1 MKQGTVQTI
10 VVHYMTKPRL
20 PAIAR
25 RSHAIRFFCLATML
39 IVLGCDAVDSHE
51 KALVRSLHESSGES
65 TGLLQTPV
73 SPTGLSTDTI
83 EVPSIPVEAPTQ
95 AQPVTAAMQRQR
107 VSEDKG
113 VATWNVWI
121 KLSIARGHYIYA
133 PDSKEGPFRPLA
145 VEMPL
150 PDNGAIVSDW
160 KFPASNDHG
169 GSAVYYDSVMFYRQL
184 RVPKETKLDATLILH
199 YQVCNEDVCY
209 PPAKLQL
216 AGSNGDLP

>member
-1 MKQGTVQTI
+1 
-10 VVHYMTKPRL
+10 
-20 PAIAR
+20 
-25 RSHAIRFFCLATML
+25 ML

-51 KALVRSLHESSGES
+51 KASVRSMHESSDES

-73 SPTGLSTDTI
+73 SPTGLSIDSI
-83 EVPSIPVEAPTQ
+83 EVPSIPVEPPTR
-95 AQPVTAAMQRQR
+95 AQPVTAAMQNQR

-113 VATWNVWI
+113 IATWNVWI

-133 PDSKEGPFRPLA
+133 PDNKDGSFRPLT

-150 PDNGAIVSDW
+150 PEDATIVSDW

-169 GSAVYYDSVMFYRQL
+169 GNTVYYDSVLFYRQL
-184 RVPKETKLDATLILH
+184 RVPKGTKLDSTLILH

-216 AGSNGDLP
+216 AGSDGHSP